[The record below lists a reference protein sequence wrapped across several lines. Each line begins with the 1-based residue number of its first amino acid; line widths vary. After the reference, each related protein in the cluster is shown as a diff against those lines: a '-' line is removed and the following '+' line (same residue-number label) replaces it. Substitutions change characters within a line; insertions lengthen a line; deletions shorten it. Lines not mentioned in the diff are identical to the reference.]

1 VGQLQDR
8 VVIVTGAGRGIGRAY
23 AEYLSGQGARLVV
36 NDTGASIEGEGSSQA
51 VAQTVADGIVAAGG
65 TALADT
71 HDVVT
76 DAEAL
81 IAHALDEFGR
91 IDGLVNNAGIVIMG
105 GIDTVTTEQIDRMID
120 VHVRGSLNTVRAVWP
135 TMSRQRYGRIVNVS
149 SASVFGVGAAVSYP
163 TVKAAILGLTRT
175 LAVDGAPLGIKVNA
189 LMPMGYSRM
198 ADTQAGLGEFMKEVM
213 PPERIGP
220 FLGALLIEA
229 TPCTG
234 ETFSVG
240 GGRAGRVFLGT
251 APGLTGFTT
260 VDDVISGFDRVMD
273 VTGYLAP
280 SSMEAEIGFELQ
292 QLGFELSQMAIDLDT
307 LGTAEV
313 GG

>member
-1 VGQLQDR
+1 VGHLQDR

-23 AEYLSGQGARLVV
+23 AEYLAGQGARVVV
-36 NDTGASIEGEGSSQA
+36 NDTGGTVEGEGTSPE
-51 VAQTVADGIVAAGG
+51 VAHTVADAIVAAGG
-65 TALADT
+65 TAMADT
-71 HDVVT
+71 HDIVT
-76 DAEAL
+76 DAGAL
-81 IAHALDEFGR
+81 AERTLEEFGR

-105 GIDTVTTEQIDRMID
+105 GIDVIATEQVDRMID

-135 TMSRQRYGRIVNVS
+135 AMSKQRHGRIVNVS

-163 TVKAAILGLTRT
+163 TVKAAILGLTRA
-175 LAVDGAPLGIKVNA
+175 LAVDGGSRGIKVNA

-198 ADTQAGLGEFMKEVM
+198 ADTQAGLGEFMKKAM

-251 APGLTGFTT
+251 VPGLTGFTT
-260 VDDVISGFDRVMD
+260 VDDVIAGFDKVMD
-273 VTGYLAP
+273 VTGYVTP
-280 SSMEAEIGFELQ
+280 DSMEDEIGFELQ
-292 QLGFELSQMAIDLDT
+292 QLGIDLSQLGIDLDM
-307 LGTAEV
+307 LGTAEAV
-313 GG
+313 